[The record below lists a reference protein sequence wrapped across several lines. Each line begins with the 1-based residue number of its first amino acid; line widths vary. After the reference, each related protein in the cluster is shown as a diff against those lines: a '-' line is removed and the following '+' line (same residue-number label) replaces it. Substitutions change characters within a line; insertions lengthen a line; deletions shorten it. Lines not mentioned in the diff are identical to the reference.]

1 MAGTLQVPSGTH
13 FFPDPPLFKI
23 WDWKLYPGKKGG
35 GGAWYCEKRS
45 VMKRSITFKLS
56 SGPLNLVKNVTNQ
69 THVKKVENTSEFWFG
84 VFWSTWKTTIYQK
97 SCWSGPIK
105 NVRVLIFTVLYFFSK
120 KKRKTPGDIIIL
132 HLCTKN
138 LNIIYSS
145 CDIHCDRLKLVIM
158 DHFLPFSPFLKTEK
172 IRILKKWKNV
182 LDKSSWV
189 RKSNHM

>member
-35 GGAWYCEKRS
+35 GDWYCEKRS

-69 THVKKVENTSEFWFG
+69 THVKKVENTSEFRFG

-120 KKRKTPGDIIIL
+120 KKEKRQEISLFYTCVPKIL
-132 HLCTKN
+132 
-138 LNIIYSS
+138 I
-145 CDIHCDRLKLVIM
+145 
-158 DHFLPFSPFLKTEK
+158 
-172 IRILKKWKNV
+172 
-182 LDKSSWV
+182 
-189 RKSNHM
+189 